1 MSSNNKHFKYID
13 ILRIFSCIMIFLY
26 HLNMLKGGF
35 LAVSI
40 FFVISGYLS
49 TIKLF
54 KKEKI
59 SFKEFYLNKL
69 FRLYLPMLIV
79 VFVSIGV
86 IKLFLD
92 VNWFNLKPEVT
103 SIMLGYNNF
112 WQIMTNMDYFRSGL
126 ESPFIHLWY
135 MAILMQFDLVF
146 PFIFLLLKK
155 IGDKINKIIPIT
167 ITLVISLLGGAYFY
181 YSGINNDILFTYY
194 NTFTRMFALFSG
206 VTLGFIHHYYGNLV
220 PSKIKDSN
228 LKKYIF
234 YAYLVILLLL
244 CIFISPGSKYI
255 YLSMIITTLLGVR
268 ITEYATLMIN
278 NWANTTKLDNV
289 INYISSISY
298 EIYLIEYVIIY
309 LFEHIDWNRYL
320 ELFLIIIITILL
332 SILLHFMTTNK
343 DKKKHNMKCLLSFMC
358 LWILLYGIYEFIIA
372 KDYTNDIN
380 DLKRQLEENEILIKD
395 SKDNYALKLK
405 EDKETWEKELASI
418 EEDESKLEEIVTNL
432 PVVGIGDSVLLG
444 AVNNLYNRF
453 PNGYFDGKVSR
464 TAWGINDILLT
475 LKNNNVLGNP
485 IVFNLGTNGD
495 CSLECKEEIL
505 RTCEDR
511 DIFWINTV
519 NLTDVN
525 VRLNNLAS
533 SHSNLHIIDWYSI
546 SRGHN
551 EYFTYDGIH
560 LTNEGRKVYTDT
572 IYNAI
577 YNIYKEKYIEKK
589 NNMINKHD
597 EEIKSKIS
605 FYGNDLLLNAF
616 NNIKTNFTNANYITN
631 KDFNYNSLKK
641 EIKKEIKDNTLN
653 HNVVF
658 LFDNSFN
665 ISKKEYNNLIKLCD
679 GHNIYIIS
687 TDKKLS
693 NIKFDYENVRYIN
706 VYSEIKDLNYL
717 TPDNIHLNKEG
728 NEYLGNLLN
737 EVINNNK

>member
-112 WQIMTNMDYFRSGL
+112 WQIMSNMDYFRSGL

-155 IGDKINKIIPIT
+155 IGDKINRIIPIT

-278 NWANTTKLDNV
+278 NWANTTKLDK
-289 INYISSISY
+289 IIGYTSSISY

-631 KDFNYNSLKK
+631 KNFNYNSLKK

-658 LFDNSFN
+658 LFDNSVN

>member
-112 WQIMTNMDYFRSGL
+112 WQIITNMDYFRSGL

-135 MAILMQFDLVF
+135 MAILIQFDLVF

-155 IGDKINKIIPIT
+155 IGDKINRIIPVT

-485 IVFNLGTNGD
+485 IIFNLGTNGD

-631 KDFNYNSLKK
+631 KNFNYNSLKK

-658 LFDNSFN
+658 LFDNSVN

-737 EVINNNK
+737 SVINNK

>member
-59 SFKEFYLNKL
+59 SFKNFYLNKL

-103 SIMLGYNNF
+103 SIILGYNNF
-112 WQIMTNMDYFRSGL
+112 WQVMTNMDYFRSGL

-155 IGDKINKIIPIT
+155 IGDKINRIIPVT

-380 DLKRQLEENEILIKD
+380 DLKKQLEENEILIKD

-418 EEDESKLEEIVTNL
+418 EEDESKLDEIVTNL

-444 AVNNLYNRF
+444 AVSNLYNRF

-464 TAWGINDILLT
+464 TAWYVNDILLD
-475 LKNNNVLGNP
+475 LKNKNTLGSP
-485 IVFNLGTNGD
+485 VVFNLGTNGD

-519 NLTDVN
+519 NLPDVN
-525 VRLNNLAS
+525 VRLNNLAL

-546 SRGHN
+546 SRGHS
-551 EYFTYDGIH
+551 EYFAYDGIH
-560 LTNEGRKVYTDT
+560 LTSEGRKIYTDT

-577 YNIYKEKYIEKK
+577 YNVYKEKYIEKK
-589 NNMINKHD
+589 NSMINKHE
-597 EEIKSKIS
+597 EEIRNKVS

-616 NNIKTNFTNANYITN
+616 DNIKTNFTNANYITN

-658 LFDNSFN
+658 LFDNSVN

-706 VYSEIKDLNYL
+706 VYSEIKNLNYL

>member
-155 IGDKINKIIPIT
+155 IGDKINRIIPIT
-167 ITLVISLLGGAYFY
+167 ITLVISLLGGAFFY
-181 YSGINNDILFTYY
+181 YSGVNNDILFTYY

-444 AVNNLYNRF
+444 AVSNLYNRF

-464 TAWGINDILLT
+464 TAWYVNDILLD
-475 LKNNNVLGNP
+475 LKNKNTLGSP
-485 IVFNLGTNGD
+485 VVFNLGTNGD

-519 NLTDVN
+519 NLPDVN
-525 VRLNNLAS
+525 VRLNNLAL

-546 SRGHN
+546 SRGHS
-551 EYFTYDGIH
+551 EYFAYDGIH
-560 LTNEGRKVYTDT
+560 LTSEGRKIYTDT

-577 YNIYKEKYIEKK
+577 YNVYKEKYIEKK
-589 NNMINKHD
+589 NSMINKHE
-597 EEIKSKIS
+597 EEIRNKVS

-616 NNIKTNFTNANYITN
+616 DNIKTNFTNANYITN

-658 LFDNSFN
+658 LFDNSVN

-679 GHNIYIIS
+679 DHNIYIIS

-737 EVINNNK
+737 SVINNK